1 MPSFC
6 CNTRN
11 HVAASGKLLY
21 LILTTKRTVLSTTW
35 PIGATISVS
44 AFMILSHQI
53 GVCPTVIIMIALVFC
68 SLERYRF

>member
-21 LILTTKRTVLSTTW
+21 HILTAKRTVLWTTW
-35 PIGATISVS
+35 PIGATLFVS
-44 AFMILSHQI
+44 AFMILSHHI
-53 GVCPTVIIMIALVFC
+53 RVCPTVIIMIALVFRF
-68 SLERYRF
+68 LERYRF